1 MPNIL
6 LSSTITEQVESLL
19 KNLEGT
25 EGVLSNSSILIL
37 GHSVLFSRYGN
48 HDTRMILHLVRG
60 KPLSKIDTR
69 YVPVYHQGAWRNLY
83 LIKLGNFTLGLSTLV
98 DRPFSGIVKGI
109 EDFRL
114 AFMASRLEIPSEV
127 CSDYSKI
134 TRNRCCFYEVLQI
147 GMYSYFFI
155 KI

>member
-83 LIKLGNFTLGLSTLV
+83 LIKLGNFTLGLSTVV

-127 CSDYSKI
+127 CSGYSKI
-134 TRNRCCFYEVLQI
+134 TRNRYCFYEVLQI